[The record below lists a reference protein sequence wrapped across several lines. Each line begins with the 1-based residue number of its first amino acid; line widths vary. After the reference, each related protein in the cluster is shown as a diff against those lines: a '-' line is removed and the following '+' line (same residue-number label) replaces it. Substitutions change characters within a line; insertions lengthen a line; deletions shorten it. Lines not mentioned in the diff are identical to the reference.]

1 MSKVR
6 AASSF
11 QSGAT
16 SAGFWAGMAVG
27 RLGLSFVTA
36 RLGEFYS
43 ILAYIFVCLALE
55 LIFWLVPSLIISAVA
70 VALLGVFIGPLFP
83 TGMVLLTKMM
93 PRHLHVGAVGFAAA
107 FGGGG
112 GAIFPFIVG
121 AIAQRKGVESLQP
134 VILAILILIASLWM
148 CLPKSGKKTHGEENE
163 IDGAR

>member
-1 MSKVR
+1 MSKIR

-16 SAGFWAGMAVG
+16 SAGFWAGMAAG

-43 ILAYIFVCLALE
+43 ILAYIFMCLALE
-55 LIFWLVPSLIISAVA
+55 LIFWLVPSLIVSAVA

-93 PRHLHVGAVGFAAA
+93 PKHLHVGAVGFAAA

-148 CLPKSGKKTHGEENE
+148 CLPNSGKKIQGEEAE
-163 IDGAR
+163 LRGGR